1 MGSRKGSVDVE
12 FRSDIGV
19 KAAYM
24 KYRTI
29 EDCLTCGKP
38 KCNGCP
44 TAEKEY
50 LAKYMYKGNIK
61 GVSFVPNKN

>member
-1 MGSRKGSVDVE
+1 MGSRKGAVDE
-12 FRSDIGV
+12 HFRYDIGV

-29 EDCLTCGKP
+29 EDCLNCGKP